1 MVLRDPPEVEQ
12 FAKRGDPPHG
22 PMALMRQ
29 VVTQEL
35 LDPVPTRRAA
45 AQCQS

>member
-12 FAKRGDPPHG
+12 FAQAWPPPHET
-22 PMALMRQ
+22 MALMRQ
-29 VVTQEL
+29 VVAQEM
-35 LDPVPTRRAA
+35 LDPGPTRRAA

>member
-1 MVLRDPPEVEQ
+1 MVLRDPPEVKQ
-12 FAKRGDPPHG
+12 FAKRGAPHE

-29 VVTQEL
+29 VVAQEL
-35 LDPVPTRRAA
+35 LDPGPTRRAA

>member
-1 MVLRDPPEVEQ
+1 MLLRDPPEVEQ
-12 FAKRGDPPHG
+12 LAKRGDPHE

-29 VVTQEL
+29 VVTQEMF
-35 LDPVPTRRAA
+35 DPGPTRRAA